1 MEKKKKI
8 KYGKLKM
15 PLKPKIEF
23 LKKNLDE
30 IAILGIL
37 SKVANDKLFVPT
49 IDDEMVLQAF
59 RRYKTD
65 FQSASLEEM
74 GDYLNA
80 MDENSISGVV
90 NNVKGILHEY
100 EWVSME
106 NSDGDSIVVGMF
118 ENTNHKDYDI
128 WATDTKTG
136 EMWVEQLKTGDETY
150 KSAVS
155 SWIDEH
161 PDGIIR
167 VNEELAE
174 ELNLP
179 STGLS
184 DENLEYRVEDVV
196 DKLKDLSHDDSVWD
210 YFPALSVVTISII
223 IWNLHKQYKRGDI
236 SSSDFKWMVARMTGI
251 KVAKI
256 TTLMILLSIPVI
268 NVITG
273 TALIYNLIQSAQKIV
288 D

>member
-1 MEKKKKI
+1 M
-8 KYGKLKM
+8 
-15 PLKPKIEF
+15 
-23 LKKNLDE
+23 
-30 IAILGIL
+30 
-37 SKVANDKLFVPT
+37 
-49 IDDEMVLQAF
+49 
-59 RRYKTD
+59 
-65 FQSASLEEM
+65 
-74 GDYLNA
+74 
-80 MDENSISGVV
+80 
-90 NNVKGILHEY
+90 
-100 EWVSME
+100 
-106 NSDGDSIVVGMF
+106 
-118 ENTNHKDYDI
+118 
-128 WATDTKTG
+128 
-136 EMWVEQLKTGDETY
+136 TY
-150 KSAVS
+150 K
-155 SWIDEH
+155 
-161 PDGIIR
+161 
-167 VNEELAE
+167 ELAE

-236 SSSDFKWMVARMTGI
+236 SSSDFKWI
-251 KVAKI
+251 VAKI